1 MEIKLPRLL
10 LITFLNI
17 TILFALI
24 ACKSGNDNPGGSRE
38 KSKIQ
43 PAGETA
49 LDSEPVEG
57 DWLIYHLSA
66 EPATLNPITA
76 TDAYEGT
83 INNGKIYETLI
94 ERNNETLELDPLLAE
109 SWEISEDKLT
119 YTFKIREGI
128 KWHDGTPFTSEDVVF
143 SYNTIMNPKV
153 DSPAELK
160 R

>member
-1 MEIKLPRLL
+1 MEIKLPRQL

-17 TILFALI
+17 TILFALF
-24 ACKSGNDNPGGSRE
+24 ACKSGNDNPGASRE
-38 KSKIQ
+38 KSGVQ
-43 PAGETA
+43 PAGEST

-119 YTFKIREGI
+119 YTFKISEGI
-128 KWHDGTPFTSEDVVF
+128 KWHD
-143 SYNTIMNPKV
+143 
-153 DSPAELK
+153 
-160 R
+160 